1 MSILMLTFAASS
13 GHISPII
20 PIALVVVGVILFL
33 VGFLKYREYR
43 ILADT
48 PQIPIRSVS
57 MGLSHVAGTSTGGQ
71 PLISP
76 LTQVPCYYY
85 EVRVEKQVKRDN
97 QETWE
102 ETHKERAEIPFY
114 VQDDT
119 GYILVNPE
127 KAEYNLPQAFFG
139 ELRPPA
145 LLSFGHA
152 QRKVDPSLGVPA
164 PTDDHL
170 RAYLNGQFSQ
180 MRTALQG
187 SNIPGAKV
195 MDKGLAVAQ
204 KMQMLGMSIGA
215 DGISMD
221 FGNHAYRFTEYCL
234 PAGRLTHVLGTCTE
248 NPNPA
253 NENDRNLIKRGENEK
268 TYLISTKSE
277 EKLERSLK
285 LQSFFMIFIGGVMI
299 LGGAALGLFSAHMF
313 SR

>member
-1 MSILMLTFAASS
+1 MSILVLTFAATG

-20 PIALVVVGVILFL
+20 PIALVVVGLILFIF
-33 VGFLKYREYR
+33 GFVKYREYR
-43 ILADT
+43 VLADT

-71 PLISP
+71 PLTSP

-85 EVRVEKQVKRDN
+85 EVRVEKKVKRDN

-102 ETHKERAEIPFY
+102 ESHRARAEVPFY
-114 VQDDT
+114 VQDET

-127 KAEYNLPQAFFG
+127 RAEYNLPQAFYG

-145 LLSFGHA
+145 LLSIGYA
-152 QRKVDPSLGVPA
+152 TRKVDPSLGVAA

-170 RAYLNGQFSQ
+170 RAYLNGSFTQA
-180 MRTALQG
+180 RAALQG
-187 SNIPGAKV
+187 SNIPGAKM

-204 KMQMLGMSIGA
+204 KMQMLGVSIGA

-253 NENDRNLIKRGENEK
+253 DENDRNLIKKGENEK

-277 EKLERSLK
+277 KKLENSLR
-285 LQSFFMIFIGGVMI
+285 LQAFVMIFLGAVLI
-299 LGGAALGLFSAHMF
+299 LGGAAVGLHAAHML
-313 SR
+313 

>member
-1 MSILMLTFAASS
+1 MFTLMLTFAVFS
-13 GHISPII
+13 GRISPII
-20 PIALVVVGVILFL
+20 PIALVVVGLILFL
-33 VGFLKYREYR
+33 VGFFKYREYR
-43 ILADT
+43 VLADT

-71 PLISP
+71 PLTSP

-85 EVRVEKQVKRDN
+85 EVKVERKVKKDN

-102 ETHKERAEIPFY
+102 QTHKERAEVPFY
-114 VQDDT
+114 LQDET
-119 GYILVNPE
+119 GKILVNPQQ
-127 KAEYNLPQAFFG
+127 AEYNLPQAFFG

-145 LLSFGHA
+145 LLSIGYA
-152 QRKVDPSLGVPA
+152 PRKVDPSLGVPA

-170 RAYLNGQFSQ
+170 RAYLNGSFTQA
-180 MRTALQG
+180 RAALQG

-204 KMQMLGMSIGA
+204 KMQMLGVSIGA

-221 FGNHAYRFTEYCL
+221 FGNHAYRFTEFCL
-234 PAGRLTHVLGTCTE
+234 PAGRPTHVLGTCTE

-253 NENDRNLIKRGENEK
+253 DENDRNLIKKGQNEK

-277 EKLERSLK
+277 EKLEGSLK
-285 LQSFFMIFIGGVMI
+285 LQAFVMSFLGAALI
-299 LGGAALGLFSAHMF
+299 LGGVAVGLHSAHML
-313 SR
+313 

>member
-1 MSILMLTFAASS
+1 MSTLTLAYAASG
-13 GHISPII
+13 GHIPPFV
-20 PIALVVVGVILFL
+20 PIAMVVIGVILFI
-33 VGFLKYREYR
+33 VGFVKYREYR
-43 ILADT
+43 VLADT
-48 PQIPIRSVS
+48 PQIPIRSMS

-76 LTQVPCYYY
+76 LTQVPCYYF
-85 EVRVEKQVKRDN
+85 EVKVEKQVKKDN

-102 ETHKERAEIPFY
+102 ETHRERAEVPFY
-114 VQDDT
+114 LQDDT
-119 GYILVNPE
+119 GKVLVNPQQ
-127 KAEYNLPQAFFG
+127 AEYNLPQAFWG

-145 LLSFGHA
+145 LLSFGNA
-152 QRKVDPSLGVPA
+152 PRKVDPSLGVPP

-170 RAYLNGQFSQ
+170 RGYLNGQFSQ
-180 MRTALQG
+180 ARAALQT

-204 KMQMLGMSIGA
+204 KMQMLGVSIGA

-221 FGNHAYRFTEYCL
+221 FGNHPYRFTEFCL

-253 NENDRNLIKRGENEK
+253 DEGDRNLIKKGQNEK

-277 EKLERSLK
+277 EKLEGSLR
-285 LQSFFMIFIGGVMI
+285 LQAIVMTVLGALLIIGA
-299 LGGAALGLFSAHMF
+299 AALGLHSAHML
-313 SR
+313 